1 MHPPGVTGTLRGRRW
16 ATRIPPRCRL
26 IRSPNRSAPR
36 TPGSPPT
43 GRAPSSPWSS
53 HGSTSGTSA
62 NPSCDCCSGSTPAYG
77 ARSSCSAARTRPT
90 SQPTEADLLE
100 RATSGVAAAIRREMV
115 LTEIAHPHDADGPGL
130 LLLSAALDP
139 LHITPTAQRWL
150 TEIDDGVD
158 PGREIPYGVMTLA
171 ARALTSAPPQGSLRS
186 RIRARTGQW
195 LTLHA
200 ERLAGDPPQVSIII
214 EPSRPVEIARL
225 VADAYQLTARERD
238 VVRLLACGYS
248 RHEIARLLTLSPH
261 TVDDHI
267 KRVFGTNSR
276 YAADLSSPTGSSS
289 INTPP
294 ASTAT
299 YRSAE
304 ADGSSASKRQPSDR
318 LFRPRLDTV
327 GPRQDRGVA
336 APWGRNAEVRC
347 IARPARPGGRDRG
360 RVDRIPNALFVLVA
374 LREELRRQIYVRGRR
389 RSAQARDAHTSRRP
403 QFGPDQDCGDAH
415 STASV
420 IGETEG
426 GLHGPGDRST
436 CHTDERT

>member
-1 MHPPGVTGTLRGRRW
+1 MTLDLTKRE
-16 ATRIPPRCRL
+16 AI
-26 IRSPNRSAPR
+26 SAPPQMTVNKIDAPARGDGNPAREAVGDPDTAPVPIDQIPEPKR
-36 TPGSPPT
+36 TAYSRITAHREGTKQPVVVPWLHERDERQPILRLLFRFDAGLWGALIMFRGPN
-43 GRAPSSPWSS
+43 APDF
-53 HGSTSGTSA
+53 ST
-62 NPSCDCCSGSTPAYG
+62 
-77 ARSSCSAARTRPT
+77 
-90 SQPTEADLLE
+90 TEADLLE

-171 ARALTSAPPQGSLRS
+171 ARALTGAPPQGSLRS

-200 ERLAGDPPQVSIII
+200 ERLAGDPPQVSIIV

-267 KRVFGTNSR
+267 KRVFGK
-276 YAADLSSPTGSSS
+276 
-289 INTPP
+289 TPG
-294 ASTAT
+294 T
-299 YRSAE
+299 
-304 ADGSSASKRQPSDR
+304 QP
-318 LFRPRLDTV
+318 
-327 GPRQDRGVA
+327 
-336 APWGRNAEVRC
+336 
-347 IARPARPGGRDRG
+347 I
-360 RVDRIPNALFVLVA
+360 
-374 LREELRRQIYVRGRR
+374 
-389 RSAQARDAHTSRRP
+389 
-403 QFGPDQDCGDAH
+403 
-415 STASV
+415 
-420 IGETEG
+420 
-426 GLHGPGDRST
+426 
-436 CHTDERT
+436 